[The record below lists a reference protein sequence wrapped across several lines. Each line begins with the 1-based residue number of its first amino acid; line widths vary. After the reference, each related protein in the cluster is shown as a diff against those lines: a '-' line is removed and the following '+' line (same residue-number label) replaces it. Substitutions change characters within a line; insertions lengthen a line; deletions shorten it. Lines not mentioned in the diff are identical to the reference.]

1 MRDLAHGT
9 ADAASASAPRGD
21 PVEHSKGERMA
32 RVVKFFETTLR
43 DGEQTPG
50 INYFA
55 AEKLQIAQALADMGF
70 DTLDCGFAISG
81 QSEFEALQLIAHSV
95 HNAEICSIARA
106 FPGDIDRAWEA
117 VKDADQSAIHP
128 FISTSPL
135 HREAKLGK
143 TRAEVLELARTA
155 VARGRQYT
163 PNVDFALEDTTRTEH
178 DFIFEVIDA
187 VMREGV
193 RFVALCDTVGFALPW
208 EFGELVDEVR
218 RAFPR
223 VRISAH
229 CHDDLGLAVA
239 NALTA
244 LAHGAER
251 VDTCFNGLGERAG
264 NAATEEV
271 IMAIRTRHTDLDL
284 DVRVDTTKIIPTS
297 RLIARLSGMQPQ
309 WTKAVVGANAF
320 AHGGG
325 IHQDGVLKDSRTYE
339 IMRPEDIGLLPSER
353 RMYVG
358 KLSGRAA
365 LNAQLKELG
374 YELTPAQLLRA
385 FELVKLVLGKKRVL
399 EELDL
404 RQCAQAA
411 ITPSAAVAARMVNGQ
426 ATAEAQANG
435 HAGSPSDK

>member
-1 MRDLAHGT
+1 M
-9 ADAASASAPRGD
+9 PRI
-21 PVEHSKGERMA
+21 
-32 RVVKFFETTLR
+32 VKFFETTLR

-55 AEKLQIAQALADMGF
+55 QEKLEIARALAAMGF

-81 QSEFEALQLIAHSV
+81 EPEFEAIRLIARNV

-106 FPGDIDRAWEA
+106 FPGDIDRAWES
-117 VKDADQSAIHP
+117 VKDAEHKSVHP

-143 TRAEVLELARTA
+143 SRAEVLELARTA
-155 VARGRQYT
+155 VAHARRYT

-178 DFIFEVIDA
+178 DFILEVVDA
-187 VMREGV
+187 VMKEGV

-208 EFGELVDEVR
+208 EFGQLVDDVR
-218 RAFPR
+218 REFPS

-244 LAHGAER
+244 LQHGAER

-264 NAATEEV
+264 NAATEDV
-271 IMAIRTRHTDLDL
+271 VMAIRTRRTDLDL

-309 WTKAVVGANAF
+309 WTKSVVGANAF

-325 IHQDGVLKDSRTYE
+325 IHQDGVLKDRRTYE
-339 IMRPEDIGLLPSER
+339 IMRPEDIGLPPSEQ
-353 RMYVG
+353 RMHVG

-365 LNAQLKELG
+365 LNAQLHELG
-374 YELTPAQLLRA
+374 YDLTPDQLTTA
-385 FELVKLVLGKKRVL
+385 FHLVKLVLGKKKVL
-399 EELDL
+399 EEMDL
-404 RQCAQAA
+404 RRCADTA
-411 ITPSAAVAARMVNGQ
+411 IEPTAVAELSVEASAGQ
-426 ATAEAQANG
+426 DGA
-435 HAGSPSDK
+435 D

>member
-1 MRDLAHGT
+1 M
-9 ADAASASAPRGD
+9 PRI
-21 PVEHSKGERMA
+21 
-32 RVVKFFETTLR
+32 VKFFETTLR

-55 AEKLQIAQALADMGF
+55 EEKLEIARALADMGF

-81 QSEFEALQLIAHSV
+81 DPEFEAIRLIAHSV
-95 HNAEICSIARA
+95 ANAEICSIARCY
-106 FPGDIDRAWEA
+106 PQDIDRAWEA
-117 VKDADQSAIHP
+117 VKDAAQSSIHP

-135 HREAKLGK
+135 HREVKLNK
-143 TRAEVLELARTA
+143 TRAEVLEMARTA

-178 DFIFEVIDA
+178 DFIFEIVDA
-187 VMREGV
+187 VMKEGV

-208 EFGELVDEVR
+208 EFGELVEEVR
-218 RAFPR
+218 REFPG

-244 LAHGAER
+244 LTKGAER

-264 NAATEEV
+264 NAATEDV
-271 IMAIRTRHTDLDL
+271 VMAIRTRRADLDL
-284 DVRVDTTKIIPTS
+284 DVNVDTTKIIPTS
-297 RLIARLSGMQPQ
+297 RLVARLSGMQPQ
-309 WTKAVVGANAF
+309 WTKSVVGANAF

-339 IMRPEDIGLLPSER
+339 IMRPEDIGLPPSER
-353 RMYVG
+353 RMFVG

-374 YELTPAQLLRA
+374 YELTPDQLARA
-385 FELVKLVLGKKRVL
+385 FTLVKHVLGKKKVL
-399 EELDL
+399 EEMDL
-404 RQCAQAA
+404 RRCAQVA
-411 ITPSAAVAARMVNGQ
+411 ISPT
-426 ATAEAQANG
+426 ATVEELALADVSET
-435 HAGSPSDK
+435 

>member
-1 MRDLAHGT
+1 M
-9 ADAASASAPRGD
+9 PRI
-21 PVEHSKGERMA
+21 
-32 RVVKFFETTLR
+32 VKFFETTLR

-55 AEKLQIAQALADMGF
+55 EEKLQIAQALADMGF

-81 QSEFEALQLIAHSV
+81 EPEFEAIRLIARNV

-117 VKDADQSAIHP
+117 VKDANQSSIHP

-143 TRAEVLELARTA
+143 SRAEVLELARTA
-155 VARGRQYT
+155 VAHARQYT

-178 DFIFEVIDA
+178 DFILEVVGA
-187 VMREGV
+187 LVAEGV
-193 RFVALCDTVGFALPW
+193 RFVCLADTVGFALPW
-208 EFGELVDEVR
+208 EFGELVADVR
-218 RAFPR
+218 REFPQ

-244 LAHGAER
+244 LKNGAER

-264 NAATEEV
+264 NAATEDV
-271 IMAIRTRHTDLDL
+271 VMAIRTRRADLDL

-297 RLIARLSGMQPQ
+297 RLIAKLSGMQPQ
-309 WTKAVVGANAF
+309 WTKSVVGANAF

-325 IHQDGVLKDSRTYE
+325 IHQDGVLKDARTYE
-339 IMRPEDIGLLPSER
+339 IMRPEDIGLPPSER
-353 RMYVG
+353 RMFVG

-374 YELTPAQLLRA
+374 YELTPEQLSRA
-385 FELVKLVLGKKRVL
+385 FVLVKHVLGKKRVL
-399 EELDL
+399 EEMDL
-404 RQCAQAA
+404 RHCADTA
-411 ITPSAAVAARMVNGQ
+411 ISPTAGADEFTVDVASMADGN
-426 ATAEAQANG
+426 E
-435 HAGSPSDK
+435 

>member
-1 MRDLAHGT
+1 M
-9 ADAASASAPRGD
+9 PRII
-21 PVEHSKGERMA
+21 
-32 RVVKFFETTLR
+32 KFFETTLR

-55 AEKLQIAQALADMGF
+55 EEKLEIAQALADMGF

-81 QSEFEALQLIAHSV
+81 EPEFEAIRLIARNV
-95 HNAEICSIARA
+95 HNAEICSIARSNRE
-106 FPGDIDRAWEA
+106 DIDRAWEA
-117 VKDADQSAIHP
+117 VKDADQSSIHP

-135 HREAKLGK
+135 HREVKLGK

-155 VARGRQYT
+155 VAHARQYT

-178 DFIFEVIDA
+178 DFILEVVEA
-187 VMREGV
+187 VIREGV

-208 EFGELVDEVR
+208 EFGQLVADVKRE
-218 RAFPR
+218 FPD

-229 CHDDLGLAVA
+229 CHDDLGMAAA
-239 NALTA
+239 NALSG
-244 LAHGAER
+244 LINGAER

-264 NAATEEV
+264 NAATEDV
-271 IMAIRTRHTDLDL
+271 VMAVRTRRADLDL

-309 WTKAVVGANAF
+309 WTKSIVGANAF

-325 IHQDGVLKDSRTYE
+325 IHQDGVLKDRRTYE
-339 IMRPEDIGLLPSER
+339 IMRPEDIGLPPSEQ
-353 RMYVG
+353 RMFVG

-374 YELTPAQLLRA
+374 YNLAPDQLARA
-385 FELVKLVLGKKRVL
+385 FSLIKHVLGKKRVL
-399 EELDL
+399 EEIDL
-404 RQCAQAA
+404 RRCAETA
-411 ITPSAAVAARMVNGQ
+411 ISPTAS
-426 ATAEAQANG
+426 AEAFSDDVALAEVSEQ
-435 HAGSPSDK
+435 PSSN